1 MKQDD
6 EKIRAGTPYEN
17 LLVTTQRKLL
27 KPRLQNKLIL
37 AFVSTAVISIALST
51 YLVIRITAEF
61 TERQIE
67 EKIRGADA
75 SALSEIDRYEEQALV
90 SLSEALEM
98 PRFSRERLEAEK
110 APWLY
115 TPPITAG
122 SEALLVLW
130 VPSGQPIPGSGP
142 PAPRKRIPIGATKAI
157 MLPEIENIQT
167 LLAGAMMPIADEE
180 RQYGTLLVGYTLG
193 KSFAQDLEIM
203 TGVDIRI
210 FYEKEPA
217 APPSILFEGSS
228 SGLSQVA
235 VREIKQIASI
245 MREHRKLKLI
255 IEGHTDSTGSEKQ
268 NYSQGLKRA
277 EAVKEALVE
286 EGIAASRLQTT
297 SFGETRAIAPEVDEK
312 SRALNRRVELE
323 LKSREAHQVG
333 AIEDL
338 PMTSDIRDSLFVKKT
353 SHYER
358 DALFKGEAYRAI
370 YRPLVDY
377 RGKVVGLIFVG
388 MPRKYTFAATVTASH
403 VIPIILCVGFLLAT
417 VIGYTI
423 SRSISRPIRH
433 LYRGV
438 LSVADGDLDQHFED
452 KTKDEIGD
460 LGRAFNIMTR
470 KLRQLKELEQE
481 VQRRDRLAALGE
493 LSAGVA
499 HEIRNPLG
507 VIKNSAEMLRDRIDD
522 DAKRRELTGF
532 IVEEVERLNR
542 VVTNFLQFARPAEPN
557 IETVN
562 INDVLEYTISFLEP
576 KTESSGVNID
586 MDLEPEL
593 PPVSADPDQCR
604 QVFLNL
610 FMNAFQAMNGA
621 GAINIA
627 TRPASDSPAADGGGA
642 GADEFSPD
650 DSVAEQSNGRRE
662 MVEIVIADT
671 GQGIDPEDL
680 PRVFDPFFSTKD
692 EGVGLGL
699 SLVHKMIENNDGH
712 IRVNSRPGE
721 GTTFVISLPVARTDE
736 SEG

>member
-6 EKIRAGTPYEN
+6 KKRAAGSPYES
-17 LLVTTQRKLL
+17 LLVTAQRKLL

-51 YLVIRITAEF
+51 YLVIKITAEF

-67 EKIRGADA
+67 KEIREADA
-75 SALSEIDRYEEQALV
+75 SVLSEINRYEEQALV
-90 SLSEALEM
+90 SLKEALEK
-98 PRFSRERLEAEK
+98 PRFSRKRLEADK

-122 SEALLVLW
+122 SEAPLVLW

-142 PAPRKRIPIGATKAI
+142 PTPRKRIPTGPTKAV

-167 LLAGAMMPIADEE
+167 LLAGAMTPIADEE
-180 RQYGTLLVGYTLG
+180 RQYGTLLVGYALG

-203 TGVDIRI
+203 TGANIRI
-210 FYEKEPA
+210 FYEREPT

-228 SGLSQVA
+228 SELSRVA
-235 VREIKQIASI
+235 VKEIEQIASI

-268 NYSQGLKRA
+268 NYLHGLKRA
-277 EAVKEALVE
+277 EAVKEALVK
-286 EGIAASRLQTT
+286 EGIRASRLQTT

-312 SRALNRRVELE
+312 GRALNRRVELE
-323 LKSREAHQVG
+323 LKSREPHQVG

-338 PMTSDIRDSLFVKKT
+338 PMTSNIRQSLYVKKKG
-353 SHYER
+353 HYER
-358 DALFKGEAYRAI
+358 DALFKGEPYRAV
-370 YRPLVDY
+370 YRPLIDY
-377 RGKVVGLIFVG
+377 RGKVVGLVFVG
-388 MPRKYTFAATVTASH
+388 MPRKYTFAATVKASH
-403 VIPIILCVGFLLAT
+403 FFPIILSVGFLLAT

-438 LSVADGDLDQHFED
+438 LSVADGDLDQHFEAD
-452 KTKDEIGD
+452 TKDEIGD

-470 KLRQLKELEQE
+470 KLRQLKELEEE

-507 VIKNSAEMLRDRIDD
+507 VIKNSAEMLRDRIQD
-522 DAKRRELTGF
+522 DARRRELTGY
-532 IVEEVERLNR
+532 IVEEVERLNK
-542 VVTNFLQFARPAEPN
+542 VITNFLQFAKPAEPN

-576 KTESSGVNID
+576 ETKSSGVTID
-586 MDLEPEL
+586 MELGPRL

-610 FMNAFQAMNGA
+610 FINAFQAMDGA
-621 GAINIA
+621 GSIRVE
-627 TRPASDSPAADGGGA
+627 TRIASDGPADDLGVA
-642 GADEFSPD
+642 GADGFSPD
-650 DSVAEQSNGRRE
+650 DASEQSNGRSE
-662 MVEIVIADT
+662 MVEIVFADT

-680 PRVFDPFFSTKD
+680 PRIFDPFFSTKD

-699 SLVHKMIENNDGH
+699 SLVHKMIENNNGH
-712 IRVNSRPGE
+712 IRVNSEPGK
-721 GTTFVISLPVARTDE
+721 GTTFVISLPVARADE
-736 SEG
+736 LEA